1 MKVYESSFD
10 GTYFICSTT
19 NKDLFK
25 GEVTIVIGDTQ
36 LTSKDIQALTK
47 RKASN
52 CFILKYKMNSTE
64 IMGINLQ
71 LNYSFTIKES
81 TLGKT
86 LIENVLKGKKIQ
98 FC

>member
-1 MKVYESSFD
+1 MKVCEFLFD
-10 GTYFICSTT
+10 GTFLICSKT
-19 NKDLFK
+19 NTDLFK
-25 GEVTIVIGDTQ
+25 REVTMVIGDTQ
-36 LTSKDIQALTK
+36 LTSKDIQALTR

-52 CFILKYKMNSTE
+52 SFMLKYKMNSTE
-64 IMGINLQ
+64 IIGINLQ

-81 TLGKT
+81 NIAKT